1 MKTVLRFLLKV
12 LVRQFYLIN
21 AGFFLFLF
29 FIFFGVIN
37 GSQLISYHQSLI
49 LGMINSPVFMG
60 AVWCCWFLYNFKCIA
75 FCNAV
80 ISAPESSY
88 IYNLKAVRPSKQL
101 TLYLA
106 VSSLQYLPV
115 LIYAG
120 FVIYTAFSKAMVITG
135 LLVITFQLSMIA
147 LGAFILYFSINKNNH
162 ANPLKKLSGLL
173 GRLNN
178 IPLKYPAFL
187 TGHIFYDKKMAFAGV
202 KIFSILLLSVSFIR
216 NGDHFDADFFSI
228 FFQLILTG
236 HAVLVFYCVQFNE
249 SQLQFSRNLPIPLYK
264 VACMYLLT
272 FGILLL
278 PEGLF
283 MLINNHGNL
292 PIRHIVELYLT
303 AIATL
308 FFYTA
313 TLYAC
318 GLNMER
324 MLLFVFISFL
334 VIFFLQKTGQ
344 QLLLMMGI
352 LAAGVAVFWTH
363 YFGFEQE

>member
-1 MKTVLRFLLKV
+1 MKTILHFLLIV
-12 LVRQFYLIN
+12 FVRQFYLIN

-29 FIFFGVIN
+29 FVFFGVVN
-37 GSQLISYHQSLI
+37 GSQLISYHQSLMF
-49 LGMINSPVFMG
+49 GMIGSPIFMG
-60 AVWCCWFLYNFKCIA
+60 AVLCCWLLYNFKCIA

-80 ISAPESSY
+80 ISSPESSY
-88 IYNLKAVRPSKQL
+88 IFSLKALSPAKQL
-101 TLYLA
+101 LLYLA
-106 VSSLQYLPV
+106 VSSLLYLPV
-115 LIYAG
+115 MLYAG
-120 FVIYTAFSKAMVITG
+120 FVIYLSFIRSMLFTG
-135 LLVITFQLSMIA
+135 LLVLAFQLLMITVS
-147 LGAFILYFSINKNNH
+147 AFSFFLSINRNNQ
-162 ANPLKKLSGLL
+162 NNSIEKLTGFLAGLYS
-173 GRLNN
+173 

-187 TGHIFYDKKMAFAGV
+187 IGYIFDNKKMAFTGV

-216 NGDHFDADFFSI
+216 NDDHFDADFFSI

-249 SQLQFSRNLPIPLYK
+249 SLLQFSRNMPIALYK
-264 VACMYLLT
+264 IAGMYLIT
-272 FGILLL
+272 FSFLLL
-278 PEGLF
+278 PELLF
-283 MLINNHGNL
+283 MLINNNGNL
-292 PIRHIVELYLT
+292 PMLHIVELYLT

-344 QLLLMMGI
+344 QLLLMLGL
-352 LAAGVAVFWTH
+352 LAAGAAVFWTH
-363 YFGFEQE
+363 YFDFEQE